1 VTAFYYIALLAIGFG
16 AILCVAWATR
26 EWFGD

>member
-1 VTAFYYIALLAIGFG
+1 MTAFYYLALIAIGFG

-26 EWFGD
+26 EWFD

>member
-1 VTAFYYIALLAIGFG
+1 MTAFYYLALIAVGYG

-26 EWFGD
+26 EWFD

>member
-16 AILCVAWATR
+16 AILVVAWATR
-26 EWFGD
+26 EWFD